1 MSAFFLWIF
10 PTIVCAIINLLLC
23 IRSSHPIRLFLEM
36 VLSGIFLLFLFH
48 WGLGLL
54 GMVLQVNV
62 YSMIAAA
69 ILGLPGI
76 VCILLFNVLL

>member
-10 PTIVCAIINLLLC
+10 PTIVCAIINLFLC
-23 IRSSHPIRLFLEM
+23 VRSRHPFRLFLEM

-48 WGLGLL
+48 WALNLL
-54 GMVLQVNV
+54 GMALQVNL
-62 YSMIAAA
+62 YSMAAA
-69 ILGLPGI
+69 AVLGLPGI